1 MKKRLIALML
11 ASTITAAA
19 LTGCGENPDYALT
32 RNSEEEI
39 RPILDY
45 DANTNIEKYNSNRGF
60 GLGVEYEIDNNKF
73 YIIFIF
79 YKLNKPGHNPAK
91 MEDARIKYE
100 VDKDTYYN
108 FRNEFTTYKNEEDV
122 EMVKV
127 LTTKFDPV
135 EVVNSKGE
143 VINSAE

>member
-11 ASTITAAA
+11 GATITATT
-19 LTGCGENPDYALT
+19 LTGCGERPDYALT
-32 RNSEEEI
+32 RNSEEQI
-39 RPILDY
+39 RQMIEY
-45 DANTNIEKYNSNRGF
+45 DANTNIEQYNSNRGF
-60 GLGVEYEIDNNKF
+60 GLGVEYEINNKF
-73 YIIFIF
+73 YISFIF
-79 YKLNKPGHNPAK
+79 YKINKPGHNPAK
-91 MEDARIKYE
+91 LEDARVKYE

-108 FRNEFTTYKNEEDV
+108 FRNEFTSYKNEEDV
-122 EMVKV
+122 QMVKE